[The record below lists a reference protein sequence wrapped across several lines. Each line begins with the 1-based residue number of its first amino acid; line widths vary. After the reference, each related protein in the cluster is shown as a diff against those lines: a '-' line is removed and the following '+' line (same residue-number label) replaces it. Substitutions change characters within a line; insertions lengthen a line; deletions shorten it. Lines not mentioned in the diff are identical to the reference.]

1 MLLTVVSDSK
11 VHTGK
16 EFDVYDCLAIWFVDR
31 MYMYRG
37 PSHRLMSFVNEA
49 IF

>member
-16 EFDVYDCLAIWFVDR
+16 EFDVYTTALLYGLLTACTCIGGLVIV
-31 MYMYRG
+31 
-37 PSHRLMSFVNEA
+37 
-49 IF
+49 

>member
-31 MYMYRG
+31 MYMY
-37 PSHRLMSFVNEA
+37 SHRLMSFVNEA